1 MKSYAGLGQYVP
13 VSSPVHRLDAAS
25 KIAVTAA
32 FTAGLFLAGSFHGL
46 AAFAVLVALAALL
59 ARVPVV
65 LMLRG
70 VRAVSF
76 ILLFTVVANALRWQP
91 ATVALVRVGPL
102 AIDGPGLVAGLFFAS
117 RIVLLVVGSSLLTL
131 TTSPVELASG
141 IERVLSPLA
150 RLRVPVG
157 ELAMTLTI
165 ALRFIPT
172 TVEEAERVVT
182 AQRARGASFDR
193 GGPVARAR
201 AYAPVLVPL
210 FFNLFRRADEL
221 ATAMEA
227 RCYRGTA
234 GRTRLNARTMHAVD
248 WTVALAGA
256 VLLVTVGVIT

>member
-1 MKSYAGLGQYVP
+1 MRSYSGLGQYVP

-32 FTAGLFLAGSFHGL
+32 FTVGLFLADGFAGL
-46 AAFAVLVALAALL
+46 AVFCLAVIAAVAVSRAP
-59 ARVPVV
+59 ARVA
-65 LMLRG
+65 LRG

-76 ILLFTVVANALRWQP
+76 ILLFTVLANALRWQP
-91 ATVALVRVGPL
+91 ATVALVRIGPL
-102 AIDGPGLVAGLFFAS
+102 ALDGGGLLLGAFFAG
-117 RIVLLVVGSSLLTL
+117 RIVLLVVGTSVLTL

-141 IERVLSPLA
+141 IERVLSPLG
-150 RLRVPVG
+150 RIGLPVG
-157 ELAMTLTI
+157 ELALTLTI

-234 GRTRLNARTMHAVD
+234 GRTRLNARKMGITDWAVAFLGAASL
-248 WTVALAGA
+248 VALG
-256 VLLVTVGVIT
+256 VLL